1 MVRTPEAREIP
12 AGRVGRVGTYASW
25 VSWLDAFR
33 RGEEPSAAGLDPVD
47 ARLGPYVEARLL
59 ARVDTAVTDRVRQW
73 RAALAEAVMARP
85 PVDAARVAELLRDAD
100 RRLQPLV
107 RLAASPLLPAAVT
120 ATLGAALDGVREGGR
135 AAVDEAKRRLLEEPA
150 GSGSGRGAAPAGPPQ
165 DGRAH
170 AERREDRH
178 RQDGQQH
185 RGADPPVLAEERH
198 R

>member
-1 MVRTPEAREIP
+1 MVRTPEAREFP

-107 RLAASPLLPAAVT
+107 RLAASPLLPAAVA

-135 AAVDEAKRRLLEEPA
+135 AAVDEARRRLLEEPA
-150 GSGSGRGAAPAGPPQ
+150 GSGRGAAPAGPPQ
-165 DGRAH
+165 DGGAH
-170 AERREDRH
+170 AERGEDRH